1 MEQTKEELILQ
12 IMNLVS
18 EKHELEKQVRDYE
31 GIIKF
36 LTKRENKLQQI
47 ETMFKNEPID
57 LAKLSE
63 LVKGDVK

>member
-1 MEQTKEELILQ
+1 MEQTKEELIIQ
-12 IMNLVS
+12 IMKLVS
-18 EKHELEKQVRDYE
+18 DKHELEKQVRDYE
-31 GIIKF
+31 EIIKF

-63 LVKGDVK
+63 LVKEDL

>member
-12 IMNLVS
+12 IMDLIS
-18 EKHELEKQVRDYE
+18 ENHELESQVNNYKKLV
-31 GIIKF
+31 KF

-63 LVKGDVK
+63 LVKGEL